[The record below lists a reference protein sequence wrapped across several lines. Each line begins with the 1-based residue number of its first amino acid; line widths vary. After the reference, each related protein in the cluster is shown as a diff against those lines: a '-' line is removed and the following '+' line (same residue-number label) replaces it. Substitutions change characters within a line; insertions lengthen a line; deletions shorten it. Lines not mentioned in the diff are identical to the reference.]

1 MRITI
6 NDLISRDCTR
16 ERVEELFN
24 GRESV
29 TAHDIATAPMIPL
42 RERARLLSYLLGP
55 RDVTREVARRIARD
69 ALGNRK
75 IPAPYK
81 AWLDTGDESLRAAA
95 WDAVWVAA
103 WFGAEAAAVVAA
115 WSSTVLVDA
124 GVVAWVVADAAVW
137 DVAWLGAVWDVAW
150 LGADGRSVAGAVA
163 RSVARDKY
171 IGWMA
176 EWLDNHE

>member
-1 MRITI
+1 MKITI
-6 NDLISRDCTR
+6 NDVMSTKLYSGYLIA
-16 ERVEELFN
+16 EIVGKLF
-24 GRESV
+24 GKQESV

-81 AWLDTGDESLRAAA
+81 AWLDTGDEDLRQAARNAAADAWNAAADTWSAFSTVDSVWRGAWASADVAALAAA
-95 WDAVWVAA
+95 WATVDAVTWK
-103 WFGAEAAAVVAA
+103 
-115 WSSTVLVDA
+115 
-124 GVVAWVVADAAVW
+124 
-137 DVAWLGAVWDVAW
+137 
-150 LGADGRSVAGAVA
+150 R
-163 RSVARDKY
+163 Y

-176 EWLDNHE
+176 EWLDSHE

>member
-1 MRITI
+1 MKITI
-6 NDLISRDCTR
+6 NDVMSTKLYSGYRIA
-16 ERVEELFN
+16 EIVGKLF
-24 GRESV
+24 GKQESV

-95 WDAVWVAA
+95 AVAARSAAWAGVDAAA
-103 WFGAEAAAVVAA
+103 WFAAGVSADGAALAAAWA
-115 WSSTVLVDA
+115 TVDA
-124 GVVAWVVADAAVW
+124 AT
-137 DVAWLGAVWDVAW
+137 
-150 LGADGRSVAGAVA
+150 RK
-163 RSVARDKY
+163 RY

-176 EWLDNHE
+176 EWLDSHE